1 MIAALSGSVLGT
13 RGRALILDVHG
24 VGYRVIVSSRLLATT
39 SGTPLQLAI
48 HTHQTSDASTLFG
61 FASEG
66 ELALFERLISVNG
79 VGPKTGMD
87 ILETPREEFL
97 QHLEAGDSK
106 ALSRIPGIGPKT
118 ASRIILELKGKLTDP
133 EADKKG
139 SMLPLEAVEA
149 LESLGYKKKD
159 ILARLKKIPE
169 GMTGTEELVRWFLG
183 GG

>member
-1 MIAALSGSVLGT
+1 MIASLTGTALTT
-13 RGRALILDVHG
+13 RARAIILDVHG
-24 VGYRVIVSSRLLATT
+24 VGYRVIVSSRLLATPP
-39 SGTPLQLAI
+39 STPLTLAI
-48 HTHQTSDASTLFG
+48 HTHQTSDAITLFG
-61 FASEG
+61 FNSES
-66 ELALFERLISVNG
+66 ELSLFERLISVNG

-97 QHLEAGDSK
+97 QHLEAGDAK

-133 EADKKG
+133 EADKQG
-139 SMLPLEAVEA
+139 SAPSHEAIEA

-159 ILARLKKIPE
+159 ILARLKKAPE
-169 GMTGTEELVRWFLG
+169 DITSTEEMVRWFLG